1 MKLYHHAGNIKAG
14 LFIIGV
20 SLVIGLLAYTQFL
33 IKNLREDNRE
43 IVRLYAS
50 LIAKVAQE
58 DNDQNLDFIF
68 ENIIQKVKFPLIQ
81 TDTENNVQMWKNL
94 PDNIE
99 TDEQINRFMRIC
111 DKNNNP
117 IALTY
122 KNEKI
127 GEITFGYL
135 HYGDSALISKLQ
147 IWSYIEIIAIG
158 FFIFLG
164 FSGFSFIRNNEK
176 KHIWV
181 GMARET
187 AHQLGTP
194 VSALLGWVQWIKDH
208 PDKFDEII
216 PEMEIDLQRLEQINR
231 RFSEMG
237 SESEFEEF
245 DLSIRIEKIIKYLS
259 KRLPSLGQT
268 VKLENDIQPG
278 IIMRANGSLL
288 AWSIE
293 NIIKNSIDSIDQRRG
308 EISISLKKEL
318 NEIKIR
324 IKDNGKGIPKKD
336 WKNIFRPGF
345 STKKTGWGLGLS
357 LANRI
362 IQDIHKG
369 NLRVLHSTINK
380 GTIIEI
386 IL

>member
-1 MKLYHHAGNIKAG
+1 MKLYHNAGNIKAG
-14 LFIIGV
+14 LFILGV
-20 SLVIGLLAYTQFL
+20 ALVIGLLAYTQLL

-50 LIAKVAQE
+50 LIANVVQE

-81 TDTENNVQMWKNL
+81 TDTENNVQICNNL

-122 KNEKI
+122 ENEKI
-127 GEITFGYL
+127 GKITFGYL

-147 IWSYIEIIAIG
+147 VWSYIEIIAIG

-208 PDKFDEII
+208 M
-216 PEMEIDLQRLEQINR
+216 EM
-231 RFSEMG
+231 
-237 SESEFEEF
+237 
-245 DLSIRIEKIIKYLS
+245 IKL
-259 KRLPSLGQT
+259 
-268 VKLENDIQPG
+268 
-278 IIMRANGSLL
+278 MH
-288 AWSIE
+288 
-293 NIIKNSIDSIDQRRG
+293 
-308 EISISLKKEL
+308 ISRE
-318 NEIKIR
+318 
-324 IKDNGKGIPKKD
+324 
-336 WKNIFRPGF
+336 
-345 STKKTGWGLGLS
+345 
-357 LANRI
+357 
-362 IQDIHKG
+362 
-369 NLRVLHSTINK
+369 VLFM
-380 GTIIEI
+380 
-386 IL
+386 

>member
-14 LFIIGV
+14 LFILGV
-20 SLVIGLLAYTQFL
+20 ALVIGLLTYTQFL
-33 IKNLREDNRE
+33 VKSLRQDNRE

-50 LIAKVAQE
+50 LIANVVKE

-122 KNEKI
+122 ENEKI
-127 GEITFGYL
+127 GKITFGYL

-147 IWSYIEIIAIG
+147 VWSYIEIIAIG

-164 FSGFSFIRNNEK
+164 FLGFSFIRNNEK

-208 PDKFDEII
+208 PEKFDEII

-259 KRLPSLGQT
+259 KRLPSLGRT

-278 IIMRANGSLL
+278 IIMRAN
-288 AWSIE
+288 
-293 NIIKNSIDSIDQRRG
+293 
-308 EISISLKKEL
+308 
-318 NEIKIR
+318 
-324 IKDNGKGIPKKD
+324 
-336 WKNIFRPGF
+336 
-345 STKKTGWGLGLS
+345 
-357 LANRI
+357 
-362 IQDIHKG
+362 
-369 NLRVLHSTINK
+369 
-380 GTIIEI
+380 
-386 IL
+386 